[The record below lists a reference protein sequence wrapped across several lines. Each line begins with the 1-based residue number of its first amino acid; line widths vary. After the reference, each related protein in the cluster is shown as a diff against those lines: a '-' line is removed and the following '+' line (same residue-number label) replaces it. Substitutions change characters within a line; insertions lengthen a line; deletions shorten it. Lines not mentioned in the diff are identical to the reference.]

1 MSATT
6 SKATLFRICSF
17 LTLFLGFLTAF
28 VGELVM
34 LSLHLKAARITLYI
48 ACGAIIAGGIA
59 CLGAR
64 VPPTR
69 PFTASATDSSAATVA
84 PVCYYVFSIILSV
97 ISLGLTA
104 ALVLFDYDPQRNERL
119 GMVLLLFAPMAY
131 LAGCVFVGGWV
142 LVQLRERGEFNQC
155 ASDQRV

>member
-1 MSATT
+1 MSVTT

-34 LSLHLKAARITLYI
+34 LSLHLKAARTTLYI

-69 PFTASATDSSAATVA
+69 PFSASATDSSAATVA
-84 PVCYYVFSIILSV
+84 PVCYYVMRGWGWCFCCLRLWRTW
-97 ISLGLTA
+97 LGVFL
-104 ALVLFDYDPQRNERL
+104 LVD
-119 GMVLLLFAPMAY
+119 
-131 LAGCVFVGGWV
+131 GCW
-142 LVQLRERGEFNQC
+142 C
-155 ASDQRV
+155 S